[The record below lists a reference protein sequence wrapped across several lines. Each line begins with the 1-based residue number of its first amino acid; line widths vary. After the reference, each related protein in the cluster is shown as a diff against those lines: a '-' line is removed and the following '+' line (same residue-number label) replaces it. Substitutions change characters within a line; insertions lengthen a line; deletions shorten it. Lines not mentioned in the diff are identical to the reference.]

1 MDLIITAAVYA
12 LFGDVLAT
20 FLAATVAIL
29 IRHRVSGVAIGAG
42 LGASAGFILGVA
54 FFDLIP
60 QAQLRSHDDL
70 IIALG
75 IAIGLSL
82 MVIIDRWL
90 EKYGMGE
97 KEEGD
102 EKKDRQDLR
111 SRKQNK
117 KGNGDIDWNGDP
129 QRSRSVTHRCC
140 PRHITR
146 SFAFDSSAHDHR
158 NVRRERVDHWRA
170 DSRGRK

>member
-102 EKKDRQDLR
+102 EKKDRQDLDHESRTRKATVISIGMAIHNVPEALPIGAALVISPGLSLLIVLLMTIKR
-111 SRKQNK
+111 SPRA
-117 KGNGDIDWNGDP
+117 G
-129 QRSRSVTHRCC
+129 RSLES
-140 PRHITR
+140 
-146 SFAFDSSAHDHR
+146 
-158 NVRRERVDHWRA
+158 
-170 DSRGRK
+170 